1 MKTRIVVGVAAFCGC
16 LLVGGGDQVCQAQS
30 ESEILQARQR
40 GVEFLKSKQTKDGN
54 WEFTGHEVGI
64 TALCT
69 IALIENG
76 VPLTDPVVQKGY
88 QYIQKNYRGQ
98 KNTYDLALSVVL
110 LSRLGD
116 RRDRPLIRTLAARL
130 VAGQLESGGWTYTCP
145 TVEPEVLD
153 DPTRLP
159 KPKEGFG
166 DNSCTQ
172 FAVLGL
178 WVASRTGVRI
188 DRTLEN
194 VAKRFT
200 STQTED
206 GGWGYTFEVP
216 PAAGGETKSAAKA
229 PSGPSMT
236 GAGLFCLAVAQATEI
251 RDAMK
256 KAKASGATATS
267 SSASG
272 QSLRENRVFEKGLKR
287 TGEFVATIGPGTAR
301 YFLWSVERV
310 GVLLGLEQMGS
321 TDWFKKGTESL
332 LKEQKENG
340 GWPSAWVDTD
350 KDGLSDTSFALLFL
364 RKANLG
370 SDISRLLEGEPEQ
383 KFANVSRNPVA
394 RFATLDAAVAAAKPG
409 ETIRID
415 GEGPYKVSHLD
426 LKQDITIQA
435 GFGVSPIFT
444 FEVGKD
450 RLGITRKPAT
460 DPTAR
465 CMINVIGGKAT
476 FEGVRFQMDPPTL
489 KPPVP
494 WAGLS
499 VKGGSLRLLNCV
511 FSESN
516 KQGTAGIVVEA
527 PGQLVVRNSLF
538 VGGRAGIEIIGNG
551 KQEVVLDNAIL
562 FSNAGFS
569 ISNDAKKTPADV
581 ALNITN
587 SLIQTKEVVS
597 APKLIGKIDVACY
610 RSALQADWIGSNFLA
625 VAAGAKDR
633 TWKGTAN
640 IYDVKQ
646 WVGFNGAA
654 NAAVKDDKTWNTF
667 WGGTDKGSYKR
678 IVPYASGVARQL
690 GNFSHACVVQEWQ
703 LEIPSDA
710 PPELQRG
717 IIGINTYLAGP
728 GSPFD
733 QYRDTI
739 SYTDWRQGK
748 LGIAE
753 LDAAAAKGTAA
764 AN

>member
-1 MKTRIVVGVAAFCGC
+1 MKSPVVGIAIVLGC
-16 LLVGGGDQVCQAQS
+16 LHSGTDGLVCLAQS
-30 ESEILQARQR
+30 ESDVLQARQR
-40 GVEFLKSKQTKDGN
+40 GVEFLKTKQTKDGN

-88 QYIQKNYRGQ
+88 QYIQKNSSAQ
-98 KNTYDLALSVVL
+98 KSTYDLALSVVL
-110 LSRLGD
+110 LSRFGD
-116 RRDRPLIRTLAARL
+116 RRDRPRIRSLAARL

-145 TVEPEVLD
+145 TVESDVLD

-206 GGWGYTFEVP
+206 GGWGYTHEVA
-216 PAAGGETKSAAKA
+216 PAAGADTKTAAKA

-251 RDAMK
+251 REAMK
-256 KAKASGATATS
+256 KSKAGGGTGAG
-267 SSASG
+267 SAAG
-272 QSLRENRVFEKGLKR
+272 PSLRENRVFEKGLKR
-287 TGEFVATIGPGTAR
+287 TGDFVAGIGPGTAR

-310 GVLLGLEQMGS
+310 GVLLGLEQMGN
-321 TDWFKKGTESL
+321 TDWFKKGTDSL
-332 LKEQKENG
+332 LKTQQDSG
-340 GWPSAWVDTD
+340 GWPSAWMDTD

-383 KFANVSRNPVA
+383 KFAIVSRNPVA
-394 RFATLDAAVAAAKPG
+394 RFPKLEAAVAAAKPG
-409 ETIRID
+409 EAIRID

-435 GFGVSPIFT
+435 GFGVSPVLT

-465 CMINVIGGKAT
+465 SMINVNGGKVT

-494 WAGLS
+494 WAGLL
-499 VKGGSLRLLNCV
+499 VKGGSLRLLNCS

-516 KQGTAGIVVEA
+516 KQGTTGVVVDT
-527 PGQLVVRNSLF
+527 PGQVVIRNSLLI
-538 VGGRAGIEIIGNG
+538 GGRAGIEVVGNG
-551 KQEVVLDNAIL
+551 KQEVVLDNSII

-569 ISNDAKKTPADV
+569 ITNDATKKTPADV
-581 ALNITN
+581 TLSITN
-587 SLIQTKEVVS
+587 SLIQAKDVVA
-597 APKLIGKIDVACY
+597 APKLNGKINVACY

-625 VAAGAKDR
+625 VTTGAKDR
-633 TWKGTAN
+633 TWKGNAN

-646 WVGFNGAA
+646 WLGFNGTA
-654 NAAVKDDKTWNTF
+654 NATVKDDKSWNTF

-678 IVPYASGVARQL
+678 IVPYAGGVARQI
-690 GNFSHACVVQEWQ
+690 GNFSHASVAQEWQ
-703 LEIPSDA
+703 LEIPADA
-710 PPELQRG
+710 PQDLQRG
-717 IIGINTYLAGP
+717 IIGINSYLAGP

-739 SYTDWRQGK
+739 SYTDWQHGK

-753 LDAAAAKGTAA
+753 LDADAAKTTAS

>member
-1 MKTRIVVGVAAFCGC
+1 MRTSFAVGVAVLSAIFI
-16 LLVGGGDQVCQAQS
+16 LGGDGRTCRAQS

-40 GVEFLKSKQTKDGN
+40 GIEFLKSKQTKEGN

-88 QYIQKNYRGQ
+88 QYIQKGASAQ

-110 LSRLGD
+110 LSRFGD
-116 RRDRPLIRTLAARL
+116 RRDRPRIRSLAARL

-145 TVEPEVLD
+145 TVESEVLD

-206 GGWGYTFEVP
+206 GGWGYTYEVA
-216 PAAGGETKSAAKA
+216 PAAGAESKTAAKA

-256 KAKASGATATS
+256 KARAGGAVATS
-267 SSASG
+267 AASG

-287 TGEFVATIGPGTAR
+287 TGDFVATIGPGTAR

-310 GVLLGLEQMGS
+310 GVLLGLNQMGN
-321 TDWFKKGTESL
+321 TDWFKKGADSL
-332 LKEQKENG
+332 LKTQQDNG
-340 GWPSAWVDTD
+340 GWPTAWKDTD
-350 KDGLSDTSFALLFL
+350 PDGLSDTSFALLFL

-383 KFANVSRNPVA
+383 KFAIAGRNPVA
-394 RFATLDAAVAAAKPG
+394 RFPTLEAAIGAAKPG
-409 ETIRID
+409 ESIRID

-435 GFGVSPIFT
+435 GFGVTPVLT

-465 CMINVIGGKAT
+465 SMINVNGGKVT
-476 FEGVRFQMDPPTL
+476 FEGVRFQMDPPAL

-494 WAGLS
+494 WSGLL
-499 VKGGSLRLLNCV
+499 VKGGSLRLLNCS

-516 KQGTAGIVVEA
+516 KQGTAGVVMEA
-527 PGQLVVRNSLF
+527 TGQLVVRNSLL
-538 VGGRAGIEIIGNG
+538 VGGRAGIELVGNG
-551 KQEVVLDNAIL
+551 RQEVVLDNSII

-569 ISNDAKKTPADV
+569 VTNDAKKTPADV
-581 ALNITN
+581 SLAITN
-587 SLIQTKEVVS
+587 SLIQAKDIVA
-597 APKLIGKIDVACY
+597 APKLTGKISVACF

-625 VAAGAKDR
+625 AASGAKDR
-633 TWKGTAN
+633 TWRGNAN

-646 WVGFNGAA
+646 WIGFNGTATA
-654 NAAVKDDKTWNTF
+654 TVKDDKTWNTF

-678 IVPYASGVARQL
+678 IVPYAGGVARQM
-690 GNFSHACVVQEWQ
+690 GNFSHASVAQEWQ
-703 LEIPSDA
+703 LEIPADA
-710 PPELQRG
+710 PQELQRG
-717 IIGINTYLAGP
+717 IIGINAYLAGP

-739 SYTDWRQGK
+739 SYTDWQHGK

-753 LDAAAAKGTAA
+753 LDAQAAKATAA
-764 AN
+764 VQ